1 MKSRSKSKILRPPN
15 SSPLTGVVWNS
26 LQVNSSNRVCL
37 LYETILVFADK
48 ERPISSH
55 IPHFLNQGI
64 REEIPAQCCYSNSP
78 SEQAGGQWSD
88 AGGKQQLSINTD
100 RGPGGERWYFHSD
113 PSLRTIEKHT
123 GPNYSPSCSQDGER
137 PAARRLGDWFVC
149 RSLTLSL
156 TWLLAVSGAF
166 FLSSSS
172 TITVHNT
179 T

>member
-1 MKSRSKSKILRPPN
+1 MKSRRNILRPPN
-15 SSPLTGVVWNS
+15 SSPLTVVVWNS
-26 LQVNSSNRVCL
+26 HQVNSSNRVCL

-55 IPHFLNQGI
+55 IPHYLNPGT
-64 REEIPAQCCYSNSP
+64 REEIPAQRCYSNSP
-78 SEQAGGQWSD
+78 SEQAGGQWLD
-88 AGGKQQLSINTD
+88 AEGKLQLSINTD
-100 RGPGGERWYFHSD
+100 RGPGGELWYFYSD
-113 PSLRTIEKHT
+113 PSLYTIEKHT

-156 TWLLAVSGAF
+156 TWLLAVPDAF

-179 T
+179 S